1 MATVIEN
8 RKNGKTV
15 SYKFRAYLGRN
26 EVGKQI
32 NRYTTWFAPDDLTPA
47 RALKAAKKAAEE
59 WENAVKTEYEKDCID
74 PARIRE
80 REINEAATPF
90 VRFVHEI
97 WFPLVIC
104 DGQHKATT
112 LTFYRSAA
120 KLSDP
125 YFKDK
130 TIQKINAQDIQS
142 FFNYLWTQYKTK
154 QGKHLSPKTL
164 RHQYR

>member
-59 WENAVKTEYEKDCID
+59 WENAVKAE
-74 PARIRE
+74 
-80 REINEAATPF
+80 
-90 VRFVHEI
+90 
-97 WFPLVIC
+97 
-104 DGQHKATT
+104 
-112 LTFYRSAA
+112 
-120 KLSDP
+120 
-125 YFKDK
+125 
-130 TIQKINAQDIQS
+130 
-142 FFNYLWTQYKTK
+142 
-154 QGKHLSPKTL
+154 
-164 RHQYR
+164 